1 MSDNKGMLIRGRF
14 QRQLT
19 DVMQEINASI
29 SFDQKMADQDI
40 RASIAHALMLKDT
53 GIITEENHKQI
64 HDGLHKIAQE
74 IESGTFN
81 FSKDLEDIHMNV
93 EYRLRQVI
101 GDAAGRLHT
110 ARSRNDQVATDFKLW
125 VRDSLDRSRTLLI
138 ALMRMLT
145 EKASAY
151 HDAIM
156 PGYTHLQSAQP
167 TTFGHHL
174 LAYVEMFE
182 RDLSRNIDAKK
193 RSELSPLGS
202 AALAGTSFPI
212 DRKQTAL
219 QLGFSGPMRNS
230 LDGVSDRDFALD
242 YLNFASVCMVHMSR
256 LSEEIV
262 LWMSPQFGF
271 IRLSDEWTTG
281 SSIMPQKRN
290 PDAAELIRGKTG
302 RVVGS
307 LQALLMTMKGLPL
320 TFSKDMQE
328 DKEQTFDAAET
339 LELCLQAMTGMLE
352 NLEADREAMHNAAG
366 KGYATATDLADRL
379 VQKYNLPFQEAHHLT
394 GQCVQLAESL
404 KVDLHEVPLAEFQKI
419 YSAITSDIYNVLSV
433 ENSVNSRV
441 SFGGTAPKN
450 VLMQVEYWRSRLTN
464 FQS

>member
-1 MSDNKGMLIRGRF
+1 MSKNKGMLIRGRF

-19 DVMQEINASI
+19 DVMQDINASI
-29 SFDQKMADQDI
+29 GFDQKMAGQDI
-40 RASIAHALMLKDT
+40 RASIAHALMLRDA
-53 GIITEENHKQI
+53 GIISKQDHELI
-64 HDGLHKIAQE
+64 DDGLRKVAAE
-74 IESGTFN
+74 IDAGTFV

-93 EYRLRQVI
+93 EYRLRQLI
-101 GDAAGRLHT
+101 GDSAGRLHT

-125 VRDSLDRSRTLLI
+125 VRDALDRSRALLI
-138 ALMRMLT
+138 SLMIVLIN
-145 EKASAY
+145 KADAY

-182 RDLSRNIDAKK
+182 RDLSRNIDSKK

-212 DRKQTAL
+212 NRAQTAAE
-219 QLGFSGPMRNS
+219 LGFAGPMRNS

-242 YLNFASVCMVHMSR
+242 YLNFASVCMMHMSR

-262 LWMSPQFGF
+262 MWISPQFGF

-339 LELCLQAMTGMLE
+339 LELCLQAMAGMLE
-352 NLEADREAMHNAAG
+352 NLEADRGEMRGAAG
-366 KGYATATDLADRL
+366 KGYSTATDLADRL
-379 VQKYNLPFQEAHHLT
+379 VQKHNLPFREAHHLT

-404 KVDLHEVPLAEFQKI
+404 KVDLDKVPFAEFQKI
-419 YSAITSDIYNVLSV
+419 FPSMGADIYDVLSV
-433 ENSVNSRV
+433 ENSVNSRI

-450 VLMQVEYWRSRLTN
+450 VLAQVNFWKERL
-464 FQS
+464 SLL